1 MKRLGKQTALL
12 LCLLFSAPAMAGLF
26 SKEPQPILLE
36 AKTDRVETLKKLLDN
51 DSVLKDI
58 SKAESLSAKTVALGK
73 VHLTI
78 LTETS
83 GGARKTNGLSGKSAA
98 VGMEYKLLGITPEKV
113 QAITDKFYADLKKA
127 FASQGYEVLSPEK
140 LLADVDFKEAVV
152 NTKSPEVDSDYIA
165 ASAKQTAVPTGIL
178 QNKRF
183 TDLSKTLG
191 NIPVIDVDVSLNFAE
206 FKAEGKF
213 LGGDTVQASLAAN
226 TRLSINGGH
235 VNVFFGTGDMINM
248 MQFKQTVILPGQIAE
263 SVVDKG
269 SSLGDKALTV
279 FSALG
284 GNSYSG
290 KTLEVTVVTNYAEVI
305 SGSLQPFAEVVS
317 TVLKKQ

>member
-1 MKRLGKQTALL
+1 MKHSSTLAALSI
-12 LCLLFSAPAMAGLF
+12 CLLVSTPVMAGLF

-36 AKTDRVETLKKLLDN
+36 AKTDRAEALKQLLDN

-73 VHLTI
+73 VHITI

-98 VGMEYKLLGITPEKV
+98 VGMEYKLLGVTPEKV
-113 QAITDKFYADLKKA
+113 QAITDKFYVDLKNALTK
-127 FASQGYEVLSPEK
+127 QGYEVLSPEK
-140 LLADVDFKEAVV
+140 LLVDADFKEAVEA
-152 NTKSPEVDSDYIA
+152 TKSPEVDSSYIA
-165 ASAKQTAVPTGIL
+165 ASAKKTAVPTGIL

-191 NIPVIDVDVSLNFAE
+191 NIPVIDVDLSLDFAE

-213 LGGDTVQASLAAN
+213 LGGDKVQASLEAN

-235 VNVFFGTGDMINM
+235 INVFFGTGDMINM

-290 KTLEVTVVTNYAEVI
+290 NTLEVTVVKNYAEVV
-305 SGSLQPFAEVVS
+305 SGNLQPFAEVVS
-317 TVLKKQ
+317 SVLKKQ